1 MIKIPKQQ
9 DAVNWS
15 YYTRWMLA
23 ILLASLKLTKILNI
37 SWWLVTA
44 PIWIMPVI
52 SITVMSLMIGTVLL
66 LALLIAVGILK
77 DEDGY

>member
-1 MIKIPKQQ
+1 MPKQQ
-9 DAVNWS
+9 DAVNWR
-15 YYTRWMLA
+15 YYTRWALA
-23 ILLASLKLTKILNI
+23 ILLASLKLTKTLNI

-52 SITVMSLMIGTVLL
+52 SIITMSGMLLIVLL

-77 DEDGY
+77 DEDDY